1 MIIRFNKNL
10 VNKFHT
16 GNFTSVMG
24 FVGLYFIYL
33 NDLFIPYPFNNSKLI
48 YIGMSESRINSI
60 GKRLKDHAAGRS
72 GNKGIFGYNKRW
84 GLNFTYIDYDF
95 LKHIFTS
102 ENIEDIETY
111 FLEDFADKFGTY
123 PICNNRRGE
132 LDKLSKRTDLLNIDW
147 HFFGGKQ

>member
-10 VNKFHT
+10 INKFHT
-16 GNFTSVMG
+16 SNFTPVMG

-33 NDLFIPYPFNNSKLI
+33 KDLFIPYPFNNSKLI

-60 GKRLKDHAAGRS
+60 GKRLKDHASGRS
-72 GNKGIFGYNKRW
+72 NNKGIIGYNKRW

-102 ENIEDIETY
+102 ENIENIETF
-111 FLEDFADKFGTY
+111 FLEDFANKFGSY
-123 PICNNRRGE
+123 PICNNKRGE
-132 LDKLSKRTDLLNIDW
+132 LGRLSKRKDSLNIDW
-147 HFFGGKQ
+147 QFFGG